1 MDGIMKY
8 IKMPVEAIFDSRLSA
23 NDMRVL
29 AILIFRANPNEDNIC
44 WPSIKDIS
52 YQTGIAEKKISG
64 HTKRLVKFGWI
75 EKKTSGKGGIKNNQI
90 YQILTPP
97 DSGVVKPPP
106 NRYPNPPQTG
116 TQTPPKV
123 GGNTPIIEIIK
134 GNKKKKLENKS
145 ENSIDLKRRKM
156 SDEQTKKQRALLAKL
171 LKMEKQQ
178 NFANA

>member
-1 MDGIMKY
+1 MKY

>member
-1 MDGIMKY
+1 MKY
-8 IKMPVEAIFDSRLSA
+8 IKMPIAMLMDSRLSI

-29 AILIFRANPNEDNIC
+29 AVLVFRSNPNPDNIC
-44 WPSIKDIS
+44 WPSIKDIA

-90 YQILTPP
+90 YEVLTPP

-106 NRYPNPPQTG
+106 NRYPNPPQSG
-116 TQTPPKV
+116 TLTPPKL

-134 GNKKKKLENKS
+134 GNNKMKLGNPC
-145 ENSIDLKRRKM
+145 ENSFDLKRRKM
-156 SDEQTKKQRALLAKL
+156 SDEDTKKQRALLAKL
-171 LKMEKQQ
+171 LNMEKEQE
-178 NFANA
+178 AVA

>member
-1 MDGIMKY
+1 MKY
-8 IKMPVEAIFDSRLSA
+8 IKMPVEAIFDLRLSA

-29 AILIFRANPNEDNIC
+29 AILIFRANPNPDNIC

-75 EKKTSGKGGIKNNQI
+75 EKKTSGKGGIKNYQI
-90 YQILTPP
+90 YEVLTPP
-97 DSGVVKPPP
+97 DSGVVNPPP

-116 TQTPPKV
+116 TLTPPKV

-134 GNKKKKLENKS
+134 GNNKKKLEYYGD
-145 ENSIDLKRRKM
+145 NSFDFNSRKLT
-156 SDEQTKKQRALLAKL
+156 DAEAKKQRALLAKL
-171 LKMEKQQ
+171 LRMENNQKQE
-178 NFANA
+178 FANA

>member
-1 MDGIMKY
+1 MKY
-8 IKMPVEAIFDSRLSA
+8 IKMPVEAIFDLRLSA

-29 AILIFRANPNEDNIC
+29 AILIFRANPNPDNIC

-75 EKKTSGKGGIKNNQI
+75 EKKTSGKGGIKNNQR

-97 DSGVVKPPP
+97 RMGVVKPPP

-116 TQTPPKV
+116 TLTPPKV

-134 GNKKKKLENKS
+134 GNNKMKLGNPC
-145 ENSIDLKRRKM
+145 ENSFDLKRRKM
-156 SDEQTKKQRALLAKL
+156 SDEDTKKQRALLAKL
-171 LKMEKQQ
+171 LNMEKEQE
-178 NFANA
+178 AVA